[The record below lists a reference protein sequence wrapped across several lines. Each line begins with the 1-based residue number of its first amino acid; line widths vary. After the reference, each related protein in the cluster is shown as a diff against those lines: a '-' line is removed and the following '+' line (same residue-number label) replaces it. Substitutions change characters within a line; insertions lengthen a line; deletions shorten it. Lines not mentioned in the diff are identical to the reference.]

1 MKSDIKSLEDGV
13 KANCE
18 AEASAGNGTHAI
30 TYGVSFGTLEK
41 MIAEVQVVRAYLDV
55 LNQTV
60 YKQQKQIDE
69 LDALCIALAKRLAD
83 VHARLPDGL
92 AANEKPPH
100 Y

>member
-55 LNQTV
+55 LNQGF
-60 YKQQKQIDE
+60 
-69 LDALCIALAKRLAD
+69 LDPQPLEVSNQSVSFVLMDLHHRLG
-83 VHARLPDGL
+83 RLEDTLGNVGL
-92 AANEKPPH
+92 GVRS
-100 Y
+100 